1 MYNNTNEI
9 NVISAFFVTKGIFM
23 KIINY
28 REFYFKEKE
37 INKFLKLFNE
47 TYIPK
52 TIIIYEK
59 RVDLFKNLFSMG
71 LTFFSII
78 LGKTEGIYNPISDM
92 ISIFVFS
99 ENDDGDD
106 KQSFQ
111 LYSLHAL
118 CHEARHRYQY
128 NAKLDMSEEDAD
140 KFATE
145 FMDKNSKAIKK
156 IMKWKDEW
164 EVEEY

>member
-1 MYNNTNEI
+1 
-9 NVISAFFVTKGIFM
+9 M

-28 REFYFKEKE
+28 REFYFKEKQ
-37 INKFLKLFNE
+37 IKQFLNLFDNK
-47 TYIPK
+47 YIPK

-59 RVDLFKNLFSMG
+59 KIDLFRNLLSIG
-71 LTFFSII
+71 CFFSVVC
-78 LGKTEGIYNPISDM
+78 GKTEGIYNPNTDI

-99 ENDDGDD
+99 ENDDGDN

-118 CHEARHRYQY
+118 CHEVRHRFQY
-128 NAKLDMSEEDAD
+128 NAKLEMSEEDAD
-140 KFATE
+140 IFATE
-145 FMDKNSKAIKK
+145 FMNNNSRSIKK
-156 IMKWKDEW
+156 IMKWKSEW

>member
-1 MYNNTNEI
+1 
-9 NVISAFFVTKGIFM
+9 M

-37 INKFLKLFNE
+37 IIQFLNLFNAS
-47 TYIPK
+47 YIPE

-59 RVDLFKNLFSMG
+59 RIDLFRNLFAMG
-71 LTFFSII
+71 IAFFSII
-78 LGKTEGIYNPISDM
+78 FGKTEGIYNPNTDI

-99 ENDDGDD
+99 ENDDGDN

-118 CHEARHRYQY
+118 CHELRHRFQY
-128 NAKLDMSEEDAD
+128 NAKLEMSEADAD
-140 KFATE
+140 IFATE
-145 FMDKNSKAIKK
+145 FMNTNSKSIKK
-156 IMKWKDEW
+156 IMKWKNEW
-164 EVEEY
+164 EVEEE